1 MCSHILLYSISV
13 FCQYFIWACHFQLA
27 HKRTSTKWNACCLCQ
42 TWVHAQTLC
51 VNLRSCF
58 LHSTKSC
65 GNCSVLPPWN
75 LYPARCLY
83 WERELYIYFCKFLFS
98 SHCFLSFHWPS
109 FPAVTSRTVRS
120 HTSCLQKGE
129 ILVFCFIFLQVLIFL
144 AMRGKKRIMK
154 STLLKCLWL
163 PHNDSLIEHLVLRR
177 VFAL

>member
-1 MCSHILLYSISV
+1 MKCM
-13 FCQYFIWACHFQLA
+13 
-27 HKRTSTKWNACCLCQ
+27 CCLCQ

-51 VNLRSCF
+51 VNLCSCF

>member
-1 MCSHILLYSISV
+1 MKCM
-13 FCQYFIWACHFQLA
+13 
-27 HKRTSTKWNACCLCQ
+27 CCLCQ

-51 VNLRSCF
+51 LNLRSCF

-83 WERELYIYFCKFLFS
+83 RERELYIYFCKFLSVFLTLFPQLSLAKLPRCHFQDCPVSYFLLAERRYS
-98 SHCFLSFHWPS
+98 SVLFYISSGPD
-109 FPAVTSRTVRS
+109 
-120 HTSCLQKGE
+120 
-129 ILVFCFIFLQVLIFL
+129 IFDYE
-144 AMRGKKRIMK
+144 RGKKRIMK

>member
-1 MCSHILLYSISV
+1 MKCM
-13 FCQYFIWACHFQLA
+13 
-27 HKRTSTKWNACCLCQ
+27 CCLCQ

-51 VNLRSCF
+51 LNLRSCF

-75 LYPARCLY
+75 LYLLVVFI
-83 WERELYIYFCKFLFS
+83 EKGSFIFIFVNFFLFS

-120 HTSCLQKGE
+120 HTSCLQKGD

-144 AMRGKKRIMK
+144 VMRGGKRIMK
-154 STLLKCLWL
+154 STVLKCLWL